1 MTTGCGELDAGTP
14 LNIYAR
20 TPRVCQS
27 RRAIW
32 MPTGAFC
39 CSGRVVGVLAYGGL
53 DPGRGGDAMLRV
65 EGQARPV
72 MPLEGTS
79 RGAECGRL
87 SLELCGGR
95 DGLCVLSVA
104 VSYSWLASFS

>member
-32 MPTGAFC
+32 IMG
-39 CSGRVVGVLAYGGL
+39 GGKGL
-53 DPGRGGDAMLRV
+53 DVGREGRGEGGTWGDSYGSPVVVR
-65 EGQARPV
+65 EGRERSGHWGSSSP
-72 MPLEGTS
+72 
-79 RGAECGRL
+79 
-87 SLELCGGR
+87 GGP
-95 DGLCVLSVA
+95 
-104 VSYSWLASFS
+104 